1 MKLKTYISPSSVVA
15 GTVRPMAIVCATN
28 INPVVTQDN
37 EPGLIDD
44 TNQ

>member
-28 INPVVTQDN
+28 INPDVNQD
-37 EPGLIDD
+37 PYSGLLDD
-44 TNQ
+44 TDQ